1 MNIRFAW
8 LLLVLAAFSP
18 GCGGS
23 RVDYR
28 SPDSGTRYYPP
39 PAAFRDAS
47 LELGERLPPALR
59 KPGVDLVF
67 ATTRQPIASSS
78 TTGADGK
85 PPGFSDE
92 PDGALHVGT
101 VTMTIG
107 PPGTRWDDL
116 LDWCRLNE
124 QQIPPVRVNVSHLDR
139 FGYAGIGV
147 GASAPTERFL
157 ASLEPHYAHGGRRVL
172 LFVHGYN
179 TSFAEAAATLACM
192 HHHQGRRGAAV
203 LFSWPAGTE
212 VLRYLHE
219 QDLARVSTNALARL
233 ISQLSGAGKVE
244 RIDVVVNSTGGSM
257 LMRALHQLEDTVG
270 RDGMAAFKLHNV
282 VLAAPDVDLESF
294 VASDLDLLA
303 ASTHHTVVYSN
314 REDRALGLSGWWSG
328 GLRLGRIEKL
338 EDRQRLA
345 LNAKREVIDLVD
357 ITTLPGP
364 KDADGVTKHGAWYA
378 NPLVVTD
385 LLLFLLNGEGAKA
398 RGLVPATDSLE
409 WNLPPDYARTAA
421 ATIARMLQET
431 P

>member
-1 MNIRFAW
+1 MTLRLAFLSA
-8 LLLVLAAFSP
+8 LLVLSA

-28 SPDSGTRYYPP
+28 SPETGTRYYPP

-47 LELGERLPPALR
+47 LELGERIPPALR
-59 KPGVDLVF
+59 TPGVDLVF
-67 ATTRQPIASSS
+67 ATTRQPTTAS
-78 TTGADGK
+78 ADRL
-85 PPGFSDE
+85 PGFGDE
-92 PDGALHVGT
+92 PDGAMHVGT

-124 QQIPPVRVNVSHLDR
+124 QQIPPVRVNISKLDR
-139 FGYAGIGV
+139 FGYAGIGM
-147 GASAPTERFL
+147 GADAPSARAL

-172 LFVHGYN
+172 LFVHSYN

-219 QDLARVSTNALARL
+219 QDLARVSSNALARL
-233 ISQLSGAGKVE
+233 ISQLSGPGKVE
-244 RIDVVVNSTGGSM
+244 RIDCVVNSTGGSM

-270 RDGMAAFKLHNV
+270 RQGMAAFNLHNV

-294 VASDLDLLA
+294 VTNDLDLLA

-314 REDRALGLSGWWSG
+314 REDRALGMSGWWSG
-328 GLRLGRIEKL
+328 GLRLGRVEKL
-338 EDRQRLA
+338 EDHQRAA
-345 LNAKREVIDLVD
+345 LEAKRGRVELVD
-357 ITTLPGP
+357 ITNLPGP

-385 LLLFLLNGEGAKA
+385 LLLFLLNGQGAEA
-398 RGLVPATDSLE
+398 RGLVPAKDPLA

-421 ATIARMLQET
+421 THIARMLQET